1 MRQFFV
7 IAFRNLTS
15 HSGRSLVLGGAIAL
29 VTTLVVVMLA
39 LTAGIRNRMIENATA
54 LSTGHLNVGGFL
66 KISQSS
72 AAPVINRA
80 SKLRTLIA
88 ETVPEATL
96 VVERVRA
103 YGKIISDEN
112 SIMVPMSGIDMAK
125 EETLL
130 GGLALAERG
139 DYIEGDLASDAKP
152 ELPGR
157 MMDLAQ
163 QGSIV
168 MFASQAKKLK
178 VRVGDTVTIS
188 MPTYRNIYN
197 TKDLRVAAILK
208 NLGLI
213 SSFTTFI
220 NHLDAREVYDLDP
233 DTTGVF
239 QIYLKSIDQV
249 SAVDDRLRK
258 GLSAASYALM
268 EKDANPFWMKFERV
282 AGESWSG
289 QKLDVTDWQDETSFL
304 KWILD
309 IFNALTVALTA
320 TLMFIVT
327 VGLVNNMWMSI
338 RERTPE
344 IGTMRALGLQ
354 RRGVLVMFL
363 IESCLLAVMSVGA
376 GILIGSGIVGLLNLI
391 DVQISSEAFVMFLM
405 SNSLWLDLQASD
417 LLITFTT
424 LSVLLILGAFI
435 PAYRASKMKPITAI
449 NHVN

>member
-15 HSGRSLVLGGAIAL
+15 HSGRTLVLGGAIAL

-39 LTAGIRNRMIENATA
+39 LTAGIRTRMVENATA
-54 LSTGHLNVGGFL
+54 LSTGHVNVGGFL

-80 SKLRTLIA
+80 AKLRDLINQS
-88 ETVPEATL
+88 VPEATL
-96 VVERVRA
+96 IVERVRA

-112 SIMVPMSGIDMAK
+112 SIMVPMSGIDMEREK
-125 EETLL
+125 TLL
-130 GGLALAERG
+130 GGLTLADRSDYIDEKALAT
-139 DYIEGDLASDAKP
+139 APP
-152 ELPGR
+152 ELEGR
-157 MMDLAQ
+157 VMDLAR
-163 QGSIV
+163 QGNIV

-233 DTTGVF
+233 DTIGVF
-239 QIYLKSIDQV
+239 QIYLKSLDQV
-249 SAVDDRLRK
+249 PEIEDRLRK
-258 GLSAASYALM
+258 GLSASSYALM

-289 QKLDVTDWQDETSFL
+289 QKLDVTNWEDETSFL

-309 IFNALTVALTA
+309 IFNALTVALTV

-363 IESCLLAVMSVGA
+363 MESCLLAVFSVGA
-376 GILIGSGIVGLLNLI
+376 GILVGSGLVVLLNAI
-391 DVQISSEAFVMFLM
+391 DIQVSSEAFVMFLM
-405 SNSLWLDLQASD
+405 SNSLWLDLRATD
-417 LLITFTT
+417 LLMTFGT
-424 LSVLLILGAFI
+424 LSALLMMGAFI